1 LDLNLIAR
9 FMIYIELSA
18 ETEEALKAKIEKYL
32 KRYPMKAY
40 KTFVREIK
48 FYNDKYTCIVS
59 RENSS
64 D

>member
-1 LDLNLIAR
+1 
-9 FMIYIELSA
+9 MIYIELSA